1 MARRSI
7 DWNVIK
13 QKALTVLGQQG
24 PLNSGALRDFLGIS
38 RASLARLVQDMQND
52 LLMIGRGRAII
63 YARMR
68 NAPGLS
74 REMPLYE
81 VLADGTSR
89 QLGTI
94 TPVMPQGYCLTSSE
108 RLLPKG
114 YLRDLPYYLNDQRP
128 NGFLGR
134 LIPHQHQGSYPQ
146 DIRFWNADT
155 TLNYLAHHGWNLSG
169 SFIVGEESFRQ
180 YLASTSKVQG
190 RVETTAREE
199 LYPRMAED
207 HLLAGIPGSSAA
219 GEQPKFLATIL
230 PERRA
235 VIVKFSPPLTD
246 KVACRVGD
254 LLVAEHL
261 ALETLRNFGR
271 DAAQSRLLCAGQ
283 RIFLEVDRFDRT
295 AAGGRIGLLSLASLD
310 SEFCAVLGSWSQSV
324 EALSALKIVPKE
336 VYEKTLWLETFNQLI
351 ANTDMHFGNL
361 SFLTRGLVNLDLAPA
376 YDISPMLFAPMA
388 NQVIDRMFVPP
399 IPKHHQ
405 MTVYAE
411 ALRAAQSFWHNVAH
425 DERISR
431 DFCDIAHKC
440 LEALAACDEIV
451 AKLPRR

>member
-1 MARRSI
+1 
-7 DWNVIK
+7 
-13 QKALTVLGQQG
+13 L
-24 PLNSGALRDFLGIS
+24 
-38 RASLARLVQDMQND
+38 
-52 LLMIGRGRAII
+52 
-63 YARMR
+63 
-68 NAPGLS
+68 
-74 REMPLYE
+74 
-81 VLADGTSR
+81 
-89 QLGTI
+89 
-94 TPVMPQGYCLTSSE
+94 PQ
-108 RLLPKG
+108 G

-128 NGFLGR
+128 DGFLGR
-134 LIPHQHQGSYPQ
+134 LIPQQHQGSYPH

-169 SFIVGEESFRQ
+169 SFIVGEESFRH
-180 YLASTSKVQG
+180 YLASISKVQG
-190 RVETTAREE
+190 GVENAAREE
-199 LYPRMAED
+199 LYPRMTED

-235 VIVKFSPPLTD
+235 VIVKFSLPLTD
-246 KVACRVGD
+246 KVARRVGD

-295 AAGGRIGLLSLASLD
+295 AAGGRIGLISLASLD

-324 EALSALKIVPKE
+324 EALSTLKIVPKE

-361 SFLTRGLVNLDLAPA
+361 SFLSRGLVNLDLAPA
-376 YDISPMLFAPMA
+376 YDISPMLFAPVA
-388 NQVIDRMFVPP
+388 NQVIDRHFVPP

-405 MTVYAE
+405 MTLYAE
-411 ALRAAQSFWHNVAH
+411 ALRAAQSFWHSVAH

-431 DFCDIAHKC
+431 DFCEIAHKC
-440 LEALAACDEIV
+440 LEALAACDEM
-451 AKLPRR
+451 AKKLPRH